1 MAGEQSLVVTGLEA
15 LAKQLPFTALGID
28 SDNDSVFINDSLM
41 RYCADRGIEFT
52 RSRAY
57 RKNDQAWVEQKNG
70 AVIRRSLGHER
81 YSGTGGGADHSSP
94 ARSDETVRELF
105 PALVQADGENTQ
117 RLSGD
122 QALQSAGHALRAG
135 NPA

>member
-1 MAGEQSLVVTGLEA
+1 MEA

-52 RSRAY
+52 RSRAN

-70 AVIRRSLGHER
+70 
-81 YSGTGGGADHSSP
+81 SGD
-94 ARSDETVRELF
+94 
-105 PALVQADGENTQ
+105 PAL
-117 RLSGD
+117 SG
-122 QALQSAGHALRAG
+122 S
-135 NPA
+135 